1 MKRRNT
7 PSKTAV
13 LSALEHANTALSH
26 DKLVENLNG
35 TIDRATIYRI
45 LNRFCEDGL
54 THRIV
59 ADDGKQYFALC
70 EDCSHQEKHS
80 HNHFHFRCLQCD
92 RVECLSNEVSVNLPA
107 GYQAENFNGVISGVC
122 NRCAVT

>member
-13 LSALEHANTALSH
+13 LSALERANTALSH
-26 DKLVENLNG
+26 DKLVESLDG

-45 LNRFCEDGL
+45 LNRFCEDGI

-70 EDCSHQEKHS
+70 EDCSHEEKHS

-92 RVECLSNEVSVNLPA
+92 RVECLSNEVSVNLPT
-107 GYQAENFNGVISGVC
+107 GYQAENFNGVISGTC
-122 NRCAVT
+122 NRCAGA

>member
-13 LSALEHANTALSH
+13 LAALQGASGALSH
-26 DKLVENLNG
+26 DHVRERVPS

-45 LNRFCEDGL
+45 LNQFCEDGMA
-54 THRIV
+54 HRII

-70 EDCSHQEKHS
+70 ADCTHDEH
-80 HNHFHFRCLQCD
+80 HHDHFHFHCRNCGQ
-92 RVECLSNEVSVNLPA
+92 VECLTSEISVSLPT
-107 GYQAENFNGVISGVC
+107 GYHAEQFNGVISGE
-122 NRCAVT
+122 CAVCAGD

>member
-13 LSALEHANTALSH
+13 LSVLERANTALSH
-26 DKLVENLNG
+26 DMLEEALDG

-70 EDCSHQEKHS
+70 EECNHQKAHS
-80 HNHFHFRCLQCD
+80 HNHFHFRCLQCE
-92 RVECLSNEVSVNLPA
+92 RVECLSNEVSVNLPK
-107 GYQAENFNGVISGVC
+107 GYRAENFNGVISGVC
-122 NRCAVT
+122 NRCAVA